1 MSYGIS
7 MAYHKYP
14 LWESLETARTNLFD
28 IAKSFPGKDAISFKV
43 LKHGGQHYEA
53 LFAKNWKSYEHY
65 FLGLIDKAIRQENW
79 QASEKKITFLT
90 SLQHNLDPLRPLL
103 YRLLVGREIDPAKA
117 TFLEAFVN
125 YIPDE
130 FDREF
135 KTNRLRENFFNEKV
149 HKKEGTLEF
158 FKIAFEYLLQL
169 YRDME
174 DVYGNSNKT
183 AEKAVDALYA
193 TLRLVQFFIQP
204 DHNEINESL

>member
-1 MSYGIS
+1 MSFGIS

-28 IAKSFPGKDAISFKV
+28 IAKCFPGKNAISYKV
-43 LKHGGQHYEA
+43 LKHSGQYYEA

-65 FLGLIDKAIRQENW
+65 FLKLIEEAINEQKSW
-79 QASEKKITFLT
+79 QANEKKITFLS
-90 SLQHNLDPLRPLL
+90 SLQHNLNPLRPIL

-135 KTNRLRENFFNEKV
+135 KTERLRKNFFNENV
-149 HKKEGTLEF
+149 HKKEGTYQFLNLS
-158 FKIAFEYLLQL
+158 FEYLLQL

-174 DVYGNSNKT
+174 DTYGNSNKT
-183 AEKAVDALYA
+183 AEKAVDTLYA

-204 DHNEINESL
+204 DHNETN